1 MSLLMSSSLRSR
13 LSLGAVVATVT
24 AVLAGCASGAQLDGR
39 ESVSPSASVSATVTP
54 TPTPTLTPVYK
65 PASSTG
71 RAENVPVPALPEAA
85 KANSKEGAEAFTAY
99 WFQVMG
105 YAYET
110 GDIGPLTKLTGPN
123 CEMCEGVKKV
133 VPNAYTGDRWL
144 SGGSFSTPTFESN
157 FTPHNDGRIPVIVQV
172 IQSEIRYW
180 GPGGIEYRPPGDETN
195 TANVAFLRFIDGS
208 WMLDS
213 VNPLA

>member
-1 MSLLMSSSLRSR
+1 MTLLTCSSLRSR
-13 LSLGAVVATVT
+13 LSLGVVLTTTTV
-24 AVLAGCASGAQLDGR
+24 ALVGCAPGPQAEPGN
-39 ESVSPSASVSATVTP
+39 SVSASAFASATATP
-54 TPTPTLTPVYK
+54 IPAPVYK
-65 PASSTG
+65 PADATG
-71 RAENVPVPALPEAA
+71 KAQNVPVPVLPEIA
-85 KANSKEGAEAFTAY
+85 KANSKKGAEAFTAY

-110 GDIGPLTKLTGPN
+110 GDVGPLTKLTGLN
-123 CEMCEGVKKV
+123 CEICEGVKKR

-157 FTPHNDGRIPVIVQV
+157 FTPQKDGRIPVIVQV

-180 GPGGIEYRPPGDETN
+180 GPGGTEYRQPGEETN
-195 TANVAFLRFIDGS
+195 TGNVAFLRFIDGA

-213 VNPLA
+213 VNPLM

>member
-1 MSLLMSSSLRSR
+1 MYLLISGSLRSR
-13 LSLGAVVATVT
+13 LTLGAVFATTT
-24 AVLAGCASGAQLDGR
+24 AVLLGCSSGTQAGGG
-39 ESVSPSASVSATVTP
+39 ESVSPSASVSASVTP
-54 TPTPTLTPVYK
+54 TPTPTPVYK
-65 PASSTG
+65 RGDATG
-71 RAENVPVPALPEAA
+71 KAQNVPIPVLPEAA

-110 GDIGPLTKLTGPN
+110 GDIGLLTKLTGPN
-123 CEMCEGVKKV
+123 CEMCEGVKEV
-133 VPNAYTGDRWL
+133 VPKAYAGDRWL

-180 GPGGIEYRPPGDETN
+180 GPGGIEYRQPGEETN
-195 TANVAFLRFIDGS
+195 TANVAFLRFIDGA